1 MPSTSFS
8 QAEID
13 YLKSQPLARLATV
26 SSAGQPD
33 AAPVGFEF
41 DGQHFYIGGYNL
53 AGTRKYRN
61 IAGGHAKV
69 ALVIDDLQSVNPWRP
84 RGIRIYGTAEI
95 VRRAGRLGAG
105 DYIRISPQVS
115 WSWAINPSAP
125 SPGRRAMARTV
136 HAQPA

>member
-1 MPSTSFS
+1 MSSNSFT

-13 YLKSQPLARLATV
+13 YVKSQPLARLATV
-26 SSAGQPD
+26 SGAGQPD

-41 DGQHFYIGGYNL
+41 DGQYFYIGGYNL
-53 AGTRKYRN
+53 PGTRKYRN

-95 VRRAGRLGAG
+95 VQRAGRLGAA
-105 DYIRISPQVS
+105 DYIRISPLVS

-125 SPGRRAMARTV
+125 SAGRRGAAKTG